1 MAVVISASDR
11 KASNLY
17 LLSVAAAFL
26 SYLLYRKL
34 FKPPPHLSQNLFYFS
49 AITSFLLMAGLS
61 WPARAG
67 HRWAKIV
74 LLLFCIPGNVFYL
87 RRLPY
92 SLAPDSP

>member
-1 MAVVISASDR
+1 
-11 KASNLY
+11 
-17 LLSVAAAFL
+17 
-26 SYLLYRKL
+26 
-34 FKPPPHLSQNLFYFS
+34 
-49 AITSFLLMAGLS
+49 MAGLS

-92 SLAPDSP
+92 SLAPWPQTALTLLCTVLQRGAIVLIVRDLLYRPVLGTTDIDAQKHNQPT